1 MAIFAIAAIIVF
13 ALLSLFEA
21 QILCDDAYGEFCPD
35 KAGLEVGT
43 CLKALGEDKLS
54 PACKSYIDLHDAC
67 SSDIEA
73 HCLGK
78 EYTGN
83 LLVCLTEWTK
93 PDLM

>member
-1 MAIFAIAAIIVF
+1 MFVIAAFFLF
-13 ALLSLFEA
+13 ALVRSVNA
-21 QILCDDAYGEFCPD
+21 QIPCDDAYGEYCPD
-35 KAGLEVGT
+35 KAGLDVGT

-54 PACKSYIDLHDAC
+54 PACKSYIELHDTC
-67 SSDIEA
+67 SADIEA

-78 EYTGN
+78 EYTGD